1 MPITIAIAEDNPFLM
16 RAIRDKL
23 DIYTDLELAL
33 VATNGQE
40 LLDQLAQLQHL
51 PDLILMDIEMPK
63 LDGISATAAIKHQY
77 PSIKVVMLTVID
89 NHDNILRAI
98 QAGANGYLL
107 KEVRPSELHQSIHQT
122 MDGGA
127 AMTPAIALKALQ
139 LLRQAP
145 PPTAPDAPE
154 ATEVQLTKRELEIL
168 QHLSQGKTSTQIAEQ
183 LFRSPKTIRNHI
195 ENIYKKLQAH
205 SKVEAIEEARKRF
218 LL

>member
-1 MPITIAIAEDNPFLM
+1 MAISIAIAEDNPFLL

-23 DIYTDLELAL
+23 DLYPEFEVVL
-33 VATNGQE
+33 VAQHGQD
-40 LLDQLAQLQHL
+40 LLDQLEQQAHQ
-51 PDLILMDIEMPK
+51 PDLILMDIEMPT
-63 LDGISATAAIKHQY
+63 LDGILATVAVKQRY

-107 KEVRPSELHQSIHQT
+107 KEVRPPELQQSILDT
-122 MDGGA
+122 LDGGA
-127 AMTPAIALKALQ
+127 AMTPAVALKALQ
-139 LLRQAP
+139 LLRQTP
-145 PPTAPDAPE
+145 PPKAPADQPE
-154 ATEVQLTKRELEIL
+154 VHLTKRELEVL

-195 ENIYKKLQAH
+195 EHIYQKLQAH
-205 SKVEAIEEARKRF
+205 SRVEAIEAARKRF

>member
-1 MPITIAIAEDNPFLM
+1 MPITIAIAEDNPFLL

-23 DIYTDLELAL
+23 DLYTDLELVL
-33 VATNGQE
+33 VANNGQD
-40 LLDQLAQLQHL
+40 LLDQLAPLTHL
-51 PDLILMDIEMPK
+51 PDLILMDIEMPQ
-63 LDGISATAAIKHQY
+63 LDGIAATAAVKRLY
-77 PSIKVVMLTVID
+77 PSVKVVMLTVID

-107 KEVRPSELHQSIHQT
+107 KEVRPPVLHQSILQT
-122 MDGGA
+122 LDGGA

-145 PPTAPDAPE
+145 PPNTPTPE
-154 ATEVQLTKRELEIL
+154 VEEVQLTKRELEIL

-205 SKVEAIEEARKRF
+205 SKVEAIEAARKRF